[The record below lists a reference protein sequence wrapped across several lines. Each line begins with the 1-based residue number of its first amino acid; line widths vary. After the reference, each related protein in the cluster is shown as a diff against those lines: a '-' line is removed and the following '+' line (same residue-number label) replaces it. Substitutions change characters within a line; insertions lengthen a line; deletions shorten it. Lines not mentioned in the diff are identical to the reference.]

1 MYRITVWEQEQT
13 IQANKG
19 LEWLFEYESDAIDQ
33 IYSNIKNYIS
43 LFLDIRIPFKLKSS
57 TVKPDSMDYFANF
70 YRYGIDTVWE
80 KNNISMIQSYF
91 SLRLP
96 NQDTKAFKEAEQK
109 HHKLELFTLNGL
121 VYSRF
126 EDIKFKTI
134 PQNIKETKELLDL
147 FYSSIQR
154 INIDNIM
161 FNVPITYEI
170 EDLVDVVK
178 MNESIPR
185 LV

>member
-1 MYRITVWEQEQT
+1 MYRITVWDQVET

-43 LFLDIRIPFKLKSS
+43 LFLDIRTPFKLKSS
-57 TVKPDSMDYFANF
+57 TVKSDSMDYFGNL
-70 YRYGIDTVWE
+70 YRYGIDVVWE
-80 KNNISMIQSYF
+80 KNNTSMIQSYF

-96 NQDTKAFKEAEQK
+96 SQDPKAFKEAEEK

-121 VYSRF
+121 LYSRF

-147 FYSSIQR
+147 FYTSVQR
-154 INIDNIM
+154 INMDNIM
-161 FNVPITYEI
+161 FNVPTTYEI
-170 EDLVDVVK
+170 EDLTNIVK